1 MNAANRNTES
11 THDAI
16 ASLQVGTMIRIPGRA
31 KPVRIA
37 RVNTMDGVPV
47 AWFESESRFGFGMI
61 RACRFKA
68 GKFIHTSSPGKPGTQ
83 VDGFEVV
90 C

>member
-1 MNAANRNTES
+1 MNAANHNTES

-16 ASLQVGTMIRIPGRA
+16 AALQVGAMIQIPGRV

-37 RVNTMDGVPV
+37 RVNTMDGVPI
-47 AWFESESRFGFGMI
+47 AWFESGSRFGFGMI

-68 GKFIHTSSPGKPGTQ
+68 GKFIHTAHPGKPGVQ

-90 C
+90 